1 MTLRKEGG
9 DEPKARTYEVVWKK
23 EVVDEANASSD
34 GDEEGVRRYQEL
46 GRGDGK
52 GETDA
57 SIPGGDH
64 RANSYEVEEE
74 GTFRTRHLLWMKSTQ
89 SGSQLLESLVVL
101 VSLVGGDGEGEGGNS
116 AISELR
122 KVTLQVGGVS
132 DPSREA
138 EKEG

>member
-1 MTLRKEGG
+1 
-9 DEPKARTYEVVWKK
+9 
-23 EVVDEANASSD
+23 
-34 GDEEGVRRYQEL
+34 
-46 GRGDGK
+46 
-52 GETDA
+52 
-57 SIPGGDH
+57 
-64 RANSYEVEEE
+64 
-74 GTFRTRHLLWMKSTQ
+74 MKSTQ